1 MELKVIRSTC
11 LVILLLISL
20 ITQTESKKIL
30 CLLGVGTETALKWNE
45 VLINELAAKGH
56 DLTVVTPSI
65 WDLESETNIDFI
77 YLENTQQFLRQ
88 RYENNNN
95 SHNALDQSNWKFIV
109 NWYDQHMARCRGNLE
124 SSGLSEVLK
133 LALQRKRVFDLL
145 IYDVTY
151 GPNCLLHIAYLFGA
165 TPIVG
170 ITSSTLTADILN
182 INQHSGLNAALDPY
196 VLSDFG
202 KNMNYWKRLYNTAL
216 FGFDYAYRQWVV
228 RPVIEGLWSNN
239 VKNNNVP
246 KSLDELMPR
255 FKVILANHH
264 PALHTLTAL
273 AGNIIAVPGLHIQN
287 KKSIKP
293 SPDLLEF
300 IEISLTDL
308 ILIDLDLNQLGESNV
323 LAIIKVIRKF
333 PKYNFIWNTGESKKL
348 LKNKPNNVF
357 IANNL
362 NNLEVM
368 ELVKANSEIK
378 IVLTVPEILRI
389 QECLYQG
396 IPMITVALSPEQRYL
411 AKRIEE
417 QGFGLNLELSNLVNL
432 AGSFEEILTNKNFL
446 KKAQQLQVTLR
457 NPQNPPLDTAVWWV
471 EHLLQYP
478 QANDYLIST
487 NKNEVGFFARNSF
500 DIVFLFEIIILICI
514 INMILVCKQTI
525 ENFKQISKTKRKREE
540 KKEKQVNRMKKEKK
554 VKKHKA

>member
-11 LVILLLISL
+11 FVLLLLISV
-20 ITQTESKKIL
+20 TSQTEAKKIL
-30 CLLGVGTETALKWNE
+30 CLLGVGTETTLIWDK
-45 VLINELAAKGH
+45 VLVNELAAKGH
-56 DLTVVTPSI
+56 DLTVVTTSI
-65 WDLESETNIDFI
+65 WELESETNIDFI
-77 YLENTQQFLRQ
+77 YLEKTQQFLRQ
-88 RYENNNN
+88 RYANSNS

-109 NWYDQHMARCRGNLE
+109 NWYDQHMATCRGNLE

-151 GPNCLLHIAYLFGA
+151 GPSCLLHVAHLFGV

-182 INQHSGLNAALDPY
+182 IYQYSGLNAALDPY
-196 VLSDFG
+196 VLSDFD

-216 FGFDYAYRQWVV
+216 FGLDYVYRQWVV
-228 RPVIEGLWSNN
+228 RPVIEGLWSHN
-239 VKNNNVP
+239 VKNINIP
-246 KSLDELMPR
+246 KSLDVLMPR

-273 AGNIIAVPGLHIQN
+273 PGNIIAVPGLHIQN
-287 KKSIKP
+287 KNSIKL

-300 IEISLTDL
+300 IEISVSDV
-308 ILIDLDLNQLGESNV
+308 ILIDLDLKQLAESNM
-323 LAIIKVIRKF
+323 LAIMEVIRKF
-333 PKYNFIWNTGESKKL
+333 PKYNFIWNTGNSKRVL
-348 LKNKPNNVF
+348 RNKPNNVF
-357 IANNL
+357 MANNL

-368 ELVKANSEIK
+368 EKAEIK
-378 IVLTVPEILRI
+378 FVLTVPEILRI

-396 IPMITVALSPEQRYL
+396 VPMIAVTLNPEQRYL

-417 QGFGLNLELSNLVNL
+417 QGFGLNLELNNFKNL
-432 AGSFEEILTNKNFL
+432 AETFDKILTNKNFR
-446 KKAQQLQVTLR
+446 KMAQQLQLTFR
-457 NPQNPPLDTAVWWV
+457 NYQNPPLDTAVWWV

-478 QANDYLIST
+478 QANDHLIFT
-487 NKNEVGFFARNSF
+487 NQSKVGFFARNSF

-514 INMILVCKQTI
+514 INMILVCRQTI
-525 ENFKQISKTKRKREE
+525 ENFKQISKTKRKTEE
-540 KKEKQVNRMKKEKK
+540 KKEKQVKRMKKEGKEKK
-554 VKKHKA
+554 KEKAKTS